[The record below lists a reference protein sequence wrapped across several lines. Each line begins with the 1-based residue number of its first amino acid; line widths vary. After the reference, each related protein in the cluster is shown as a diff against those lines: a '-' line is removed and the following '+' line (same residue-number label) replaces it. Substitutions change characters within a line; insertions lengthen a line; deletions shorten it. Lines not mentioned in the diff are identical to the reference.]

1 MGFEKSCLQG
11 DQGIS
16 GAVRLVEPIATELLH
31 QIEKGD
37 GFGLLDTITDT
48 ALDKALA
55 QRLRLSP
62 LVGYLLAGV
71 MAGPFTPGFVADQ
84 HLAEQLAEVGII
96 LGLADKLG
104 WSKQPDR
111 LRGWL
116 RSRWEAELP
125 GWLNSYQARECI
137 EAMKAMLKGG
147 RGERKEYQEA

>member
-1 MGFEKSCLQG
+1 MRK
-11 DQGIS
+11 GITTAQIKMLYGLARKNGMDS
-16 GAVRLVEPIATELLH
+16 DMLH
-31 QIEKGD
+31 ARVYEVTGSDSIKALSASAAARVID
-37 GFGLLDTITDT
+37 GLLGKQQSDTRATN
-48 ALDKALA
+48 A
-55 QRLRLSP
+55 Q
-62 LVGYLLAGV
+62 
-71 MAGPFTPGFVADQ
+71 
-84 HLAEQLAEVGII
+84 VGII

-116 RSRWEAELP
+116 RSRWEVELP

>member
-1 MGFEKSCLQG
+1 MRK
-11 DQGIS
+11 GITTAQIKMLYGLARKNGMDS
-16 GAVRLVEPIATELLH
+16 DMLH
-31 QIEKGD
+31 ARVYEVTGSDSIKALSASAAARVID
-37 GFGLLDTITDT
+37 GLLGKQQSDTRATN
-48 ALDKALA
+48 A
-55 QRLRLSP
+55 Q
-62 LVGYLLAGV
+62 
-71 MAGPFTPGFVADQ
+71 
-84 HLAEQLAEVGII
+84 VGII